1 MKLRPIS
8 FLLALCLVLT
18 ASLACARKADH
29 CWVCEREI
37 HPQVR
42 ATLTLGDGKKVSA
55 CCPRCALH
63 YMEEPGR
70 AVREIRVTDYAS
82 GQGLALERALLVEGS
97 DEAPCMQHPPVAD
110 ETRSPMHV
118 CYDRC
123 MPSLIAFRDAGA
135 ARAFMDDHGGMLR
148 SPGAPPAAA
157 GEPAAAPEASP
168 ATR

>member
-1 MKLRPIS
+1 MRLRPFS
-8 FLLALCLVLT
+8 LLLALCLVLT
-18 ASLACARKADH
+18 APLACARRADH
-29 CWVCEREI
+29 CWVCDREI

-42 ATLTLGDGKKVSA
+42 AALTLGDGKKVSA

-63 YMEEPGR
+63 YLEEPSH
-70 AVREIRVTDYAS
+70 AVRDIRVTDYAS
-82 GQGLALERALLVEGS
+82 EVSLPLERAFLVEGS
-97 DEAPCMQHPPVAD
+97 DETPCIQHPPITD
-110 ETRSPMHV
+110 ETRTPTHI

-123 MPSLIAFRDAGA
+123 MPSLIAFKDASA
-135 ARAFMDDHGGMLR
+135 ARAFMDDHGGTLR